1 MKDSIMKNKSVLAVD
16 SQMDLLQTL
25 EEEILSA
32 CPECRLD
39 MATTFEDGRQLMLL
53 LTYDLVISDI
63 MNAPGCDLIDLAAS
77 RNFPVLVLSDNG
89 SSDEALNQSNGMKIR
104 AVLPKENLNEIVP
117 TVEEVLKYECMPGWK
132 RALEKLD
139 SIANFFLKILLPKSL
154 TSTPPPER
162 QIFY

>member
-1 MKDSIMKNKSVLAVD
+1 MKNSIMKNKSVLAVD

-25 EEEILSA
+25 EEKILSA

-63 MNAPGCDLIDLAAS
+63 MNAPGCDLIDLAAR

-89 SSDEALNQSNGMKIR
+89 SSDEALNESNGLRIQ
-104 AVLPKENLNEIVP
+104 ATLPKEKLNEIVP
-117 TVEEVLKYECMPGWK
+117 TVEEVLKHEFVPSWK
-132 RALEKLD
+132 RALER
-139 SIANFFLKILLPKSL
+139 LLRFL
-154 TSTPPPER
+154 TSFQGIHQKARPE
-162 QIFY
+162 ISPLMK

>member
-39 MATTFEDGRQLMLL
+39 MATTFEDGCQLMLL

-132 RALEKLD
+132 RALEKLWH
-139 SIANFFLKILLPKSL
+139 FLISFIPGYSPKGSDRRFHAY
-154 TSTPPPER
+154 EV
-162 QIFY
+162 IYY